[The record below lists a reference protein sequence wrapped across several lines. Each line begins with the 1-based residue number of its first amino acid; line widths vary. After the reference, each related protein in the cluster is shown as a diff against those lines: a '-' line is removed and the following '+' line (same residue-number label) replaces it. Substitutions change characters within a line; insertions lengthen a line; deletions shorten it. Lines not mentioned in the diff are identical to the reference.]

1 MFNLNKIDTAKYIAI
16 DTETNDPR
24 LKTHGPGGFRK
35 DGFVAGISIATN
47 NGLNEYLPIKH
58 EGGGNLDKEKVIR
71 FIKYIYNKCE
81 EKRFPMIFANAM
93 YDVEWLYS
101 LDNRLTLSKYHRI
114 FDIQTIEHL
123 LDENKLKYS
132 LDSLAKFYLRKSKYE
147 VELEQAVLARFGKRA
162 KVKESLWRLHANE
175 VAEYAKA
182 DAQLTLD
189 IFLKQQIKIKKE
201 QIESIVDFES
211 RLIPLLFHMRKGGVR
226 VNISRAEELYD
237 ELEKKQKDHQLIL
250 NRLGGSEVN
259 VWANASLK
267 QAYDNNS
274 IQYNHTAKGTPS
286 FTASWLET
294 QTDDVS
300 KTILQIRK
308 LDKIRNTFIKN
319 MILDKAKDGRI
330 YCSFNPMGTVT
341 GRFSSQYP
349 NLQQVP
355 ARDPELGPMIRSLF
369 LPEENHDWVACDY
382 AQQEPRVLVHYAS
395 LKLMDSAMAMQKE
408 YFNNTKTD
416 FHSMVAKM
424 ASIPRKQAKTINLG
438 LFYGM
443 GNKKLA
449 AELGL
454 ELDQAYELFNTYHS
468 KVPFVKELSK
478 QVSHVAST
486 RGYIKTLLGRKRRF
500 ELWEP
505 RDEWGQKAYPLSEAY
520 AKYPKQELKR
530 AYTHTALNA
539 LIQGSSADITK
550 SAMLKIYEDGYLD
563 YIDLKLT
570 IHDELDF
577 SVDQLQQKCL
587 NEAIH
592 IMKNCVNISVP
603 LEVDVEKGSNWGTAK

>member
-1 MFNLNKIDTAKYIAI
+1 MFNLNKIDTATYIAI
-16 DTETNDPR
+16 DTETHDPK

-35 DGFVAGISIATN
+35 DGHVAGISIATDT
-47 NGLNEYLPIKH
+47 GLNEYYPIGH
-58 EGGGNLDKEKVIR
+58 QGGGNLDKEKVIR
-71 FIKYIYNKCE
+71 FIKYIYNRCE
-81 EKRFPMIFANAM
+81 EKRISMVFANAM

-101 LDNRLTLSKYHRI
+101 LDNRLTLSKYHRV

-147 VELEQAVLARFGKRA
+147 VELETAVIAKFGKRA

-182 DAQLTLD
+182 DAKLTLD
-189 IFLKQQIKIKKE
+189 IFVKQQPRIERE
-201 QIESIVDFES
+201 QVQSIVIFES

-237 ELEKKQKDHQLIL
+237 ELEKKQQDHQSIL

-274 IQYNHTAKGTPS
+274 IQYNHTEKGTPS

-382 AQQEPRVLVHYAS
+382 AQQEPRVLVHYSS

-408 YFNNTKTD
+408 YLNNPEQT
-416 FHSMVAKM
+416 FILWLLQWQVYLEN
-424 ASIPRKQAKTINLG
+424 KQ
-438 LFYGM
+438 
-443 GNKKLA
+443 KL
-449 AELGL
+449 
-454 ELDQAYELFNTYHS
+454 
-468 KVPFVKELSK
+468 
-478 QVSHVAST
+478 
-486 RGYIKTLLGRKRRF
+486 
-500 ELWEP
+500 
-505 RDEWGQKAYPLSEAY
+505 
-520 AKYPKQELKR
+520 
-530 AYTHTALNA
+530 
-539 LIQGSSADITK
+539 
-550 SAMLKIYEDGYLD
+550 
-563 YIDLKLT
+563 
-570 IHDELDF
+570 
-577 SVDQLQQKCL
+577 
-587 NEAIH
+587 
-592 IMKNCVNISVP
+592 
-603 LEVDVEKGSNWGTAK
+603 